1 MNVTDEPSGT
11 DRFVNNNHPRRHSN
25 DNCARSNINSD
36 IFHRRRRPKSNNNYE
51 NNTENNHMRD
61 HRHASSS
68 LPSLTARDIHLIA
81 YIVPKTV
88 LYDPSS
94 NIVLNVISTIHL
106 EWDIG
111 EKVRH

>member
-81 YIVPKTV
+81 YIVPKNGGRGF
-88 LYDPSS
+88 S
-94 NIVLNVISTIHL
+94 LNVPHHNRLTQHRIH
-106 EWDIG
+106 G
-111 EKVRH
+111 